1 MLAKVGDDLSTQ
13 STVPL
18 VVQGH
23 CQTTNARTVYW
34 EFALYTYM
42 YMHCM
47 LHVLSCCRK
56 TYQTA
61 VQVSP
66 STVTIL
72 KDSQELGNLLLVVHN

>member
-42 YMHCM
+42 YV
-47 LHVLSCCRK
+47 HVLHAACTK
-56 TYQTA
+56 
-61 VQVSP
+61 
-66 STVTIL
+66 
-72 KDSQELGNLLLVVHN
+72 LL

>member
-23 CQTTNARTVYW
+23 CQTTNARTAYW

-47 LHVLSCCRK
+47 QHVLSCCRK

-72 KDSQELGNLLLVVHN
+72 KDSQELGNLLLVWHN